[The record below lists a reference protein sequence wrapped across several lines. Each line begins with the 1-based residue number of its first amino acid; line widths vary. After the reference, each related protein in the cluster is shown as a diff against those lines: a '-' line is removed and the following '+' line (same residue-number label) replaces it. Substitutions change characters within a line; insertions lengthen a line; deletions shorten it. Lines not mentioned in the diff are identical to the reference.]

1 MVKECSCPRG
11 MRRVI
16 YPWKDITTPNN
27 INLVIL
33 RCTVC
38 DGAVA
43 YWEGESERVYNKNE
57 LPDNEL
63 ESLR

>member
-1 MVKECSCPRG
+1 